1 MEDMH
6 RIAKRLP
13 PPSLPVALAITLAV
27 AVALPSLLRAQD
39 KDEEEL
45 TWYAVEIIVFERTSE
60 IGRNAEA
67 WPAEPGLPKLAD
79 ALELSVEGMAP
90 EELEAGPREGNDDEG
105 QPRAQDETRDSAATE
120 TIPETEDATASPRLL
135 PRAFQLIAPGEL
147 RLTDAWKSL
156 EKSGAYRPLLHIG
169 WVQPGF
175 PAEEARLI
183 HVRNDNA
190 ALGAITISADAAT
203 DAAGEDAVEETVPT
217 FDGGAGDAPSLSSRI
232 DFARDPSQVALDG
245 TLRVHRA
252 RYLHVQADLLYYRPV
267 AGDGG
272 ASPATQDDPATI
284 PAPDSSDTA
293 YIEQL
298 LAEEDVTPRLFRL
311 TESRRMRSRELH
323 YLDHPLFGV
332 LVEAWPVELPEL
344 PAEAPL
350 PTEADAATDEGGAA
364 QPVPLLPAPTDSGSG
379 G

>member
-1 MEDMH
+1 ML
-6 RIAKRLP
+6 IA
-13 PPSLPVALAITLAV
+13 AAV
-27 AVALPSLLRAQD
+27 AVALPTVSRAQD

-90 EELEAGPREGNDDEG
+90 EELEAGPREGNDDES
-105 QPRAQDETRDSAATE
+105 QPGAQEDTQVGAATE
-120 TIPETEDATASPRLL
+120 TIPETEDVAASPRLL
-135 PRAFQLIAPGEL
+135 PRAFQLIAPEEL

-175 PAEEARLI
+175 PAEEARLV

-190 ALGAITISADAAT
+190 ALGAITVNADADAA
-203 DAAGEDAVEETVPT
+203 AGEGTPEETVPT
-217 FDGGAGDAPSLSSRI
+217 FDGGVGDAPSLSSRI
-232 DFARDPSQVALDG
+232 DFARDPSRVALDG

-267 AGDGG
+267 EGDGG
-272 ASPATQDDPATI
+272 APPSNLNDPATI

-350 PTEADAATDEGGAA
+350 PTETDEGSAA
-364 QPVPLLPAPTDSGSG
+364 QPEPLLPAPATSGSG